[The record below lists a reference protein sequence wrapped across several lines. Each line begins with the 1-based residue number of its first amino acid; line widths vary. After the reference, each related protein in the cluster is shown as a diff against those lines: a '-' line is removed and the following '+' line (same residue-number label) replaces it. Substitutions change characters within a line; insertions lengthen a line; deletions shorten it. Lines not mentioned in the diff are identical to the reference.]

1 MRRCVAI
8 LETAS
13 ICYCIKQERNFKQIK
28 REICVLLLRLNYMHR
43 NLFLSR
49 NKK

>member
-13 ICYCIKQERNFKQIK
+13 ICYCIKQERNFKQILK
-28 REICVLLLRLNYMHR
+28 GDLCSLIKTELHA
-43 NLFLSR
+43 S
-49 NKK
+49 